1 MTALPGKPAANATP
15 DNGTGMDKLL
25 ASSPGA
31 RLQRA
36 REAASLSVTEAAD
49 ALHLSPGVVKA
60 LEADDF
66 RSLPNAT
73 FVKGY
78 MRSYARLLG
87 IPGEE
92 LVRTYESIT
101 GTNKPQPVTPIEAP
115 RTGPRFAGPIRFGVL
130 GVLVLAAVW
139 YFWPAA
145 SEEEPAQPAEAHSSG
160 LEEVVTVAEEAPQD
174 WSGAD
179 LEQAA
184 IDSAEPSP
192 HDLPGDA
199 GADNQWV
206 DVEPVVASTPVTSG
220 PASAVVPEPFES
232 VPSEAVAGASAPSAS
247 TAAELPPSER
257 ALPSGAGSV
266 APAAPGAYDPAG
278 AEGHVTMHFTG
289 DCWVEVRDG
298 AGTLIYSNLKR
309 NGESLTV
316 KGMPPLE
323 AKLGNGNVVSLSYN
337 DQPVSFHIPPHNVV
351 RVRLGD

>member
-36 REAASLSVTEAAD
+36 REAARLSVTEAAD

-115 RTGPRFAGPIRFGVL
+115 RTGARFAGPIRLSVL
-130 GVLVLAAVW
+130 CILVLAAVW

-145 SEEEPAQPAEAHSSG
+145 SEEEPAQPGLAQSSG
-160 LEEVVTVAEEAPQD
+160 PEVVVIEADEAPQD

-184 IDSAEPSP
+184 IGSAEPSP
-192 HDLPGDA
+192 HDLPGDT
-199 GADNQWV
+199 GVDSQWV
-206 DVEPVVASTPVTSG
+206 DAEPVVTATPVTPGSA
-220 PASAVVPEPFES
+220 PAVVPEPFES
-232 VPSEAVAGASAPSAS
+232 VPAESVPGASAAAASAP
-247 TAAELPPSER
+247 AELPPTAR
-257 ALPSGAGSV
+257 ALPSGAESV
-266 APAAPGAYDPAG
+266 ATAAPGTYDPAG
-278 AEGHVTMHFTG
+278 ADGHVTMNFTG

-298 AGTLIYSNLKR
+298 AGALIYSNLKR

-316 KGMPPLE
+316 KGTPPLE